1 MTTLDNDP
9 GVSHSRGPKVQEILK
24 TDTRPVPKAL
34 TEFAS
39 PYVGSEDVKKA
50 RYTSQAFADL
60 EKEFMWSKTWQ
71 FACLEA
77 EIAAP
82 GSHVVYDVA
91 DESLIVTRG
100 NDGVVRA
107 LHNACM
113 HRGTRLKD
121 DDGTVASFVC
131 PFHGWEWMCKVT

>member
-60 EKEFMWSKTWQ
+60 EKEFDGKGYGDFKASVAEVVVEYLRPIRQRALDLLSDEKHLIDILHTGSSK
-71 FACLEA
+71 AR
-77 EIAAP
+77 
-82 GSHVVYDVA
+82 GVA
-91 DESLIVTRG
+91 GATLDATYKGL
-100 NDGVVRA
+100 GVV
-107 LHNACM
+107 
-113 HRGTRLKD
+113 
-121 DDGTVASFVC
+121 S
-131 PFHGWEWMCKVT
+131 